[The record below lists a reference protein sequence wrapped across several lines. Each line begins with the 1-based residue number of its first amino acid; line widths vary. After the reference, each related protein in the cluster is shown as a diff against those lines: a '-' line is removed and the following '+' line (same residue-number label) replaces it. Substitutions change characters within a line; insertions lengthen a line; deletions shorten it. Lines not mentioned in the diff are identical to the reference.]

1 MNIGIIGA
9 GHIGSALARH
19 FTQLQHTVA
28 IANSRGPESL
38 SEVARQ
44 TGATPVQTTEAP
56 NGAEVLVITI
66 PLKGVPNLP
75 KDLLKNLPANAIV
88 IDTCNYYPS
97 VRDGQIAEIDN
108 GLPESVWVQ
117 QHLGH
122 PVTKLFNNIYAPS
135 LVQDG
140 KPTGAPHRIALPVA
154 GDDTRAKS
162 LLTELLDQMGF
173 DGFDAGSLQDSWRQ
187 EPGTPAYCTD
197 LDLDAL
203 PAALAAA
210 NHAEAKA
217 KALEAVGKVFPIFG
231 TASTRELVRVTRSMW
246 PDLPQL

>member
-1 MNIGIIGA
+1 MHISIIGA
-9 GHIGSALARH
+9 GHIGSALAKH
-19 FTQLQHTVA
+19 FTPLQHTVA

-38 SEVARQ
+38 GDVARQ
-44 TGATPVQTTEAP
+44 TGATPVQMAEAP
-56 NGAEVLVITI
+56 NGAEILVVTI
-66 PLKGVPNLP
+66 PLKNIPDLP
-75 KDLLKNLPANAIV
+75 SDLLENLPANAIV

-97 VRDGQIAEIDN
+97 ARDGQIAEIDN

-117 QHLGH
+117 QHIGH
-122 PVTKLFNNIYAPS
+122 PVIKLFNNIYAPS
-135 LVQDG
+135 LVQNG
-140 KPTGAPHRIALPVA
+140 KPKGAMHRIVLPIA
-154 GDDTRAKS
+154 GDDATAKS

-173 DGFDAGSLQDSWRQ
+173 DGLDAGSLQQSWRQ

-197 LDLDAL
+197 LELDTL

-210 NHAEAKA
+210 NHDEAKP
-217 KALEAVGKVFPIFG
+217 KALEAVDKVFPIFA

>member
-1 MNIGIIGA
+1 MHIGIIGA
-9 GHIGSALARH
+9 GHIGSALAKY
-19 FTQLQHTVA
+19 FTQMQHAVA
-28 IANSRGPESL
+28 IANSRGPETL
-38 SEVARQ
+38 GEVAQQ
-44 TGATPVQTTEAP
+44 TGATAVQMTEAP
-56 NGAEVLVITI
+56 NGAEILVVTI
-66 PLKGVPNLP
+66 PLKNVPDLP
-75 KDLLKNLPANAIV
+75 KDLLKNLAANAIV

-97 VRDGQIAEIDN
+97 ARDGQIAEIDN

-122 PVTKLFNNIYAPS
+122 PVIKLFNNIYAPS

-140 KPTGAPHRIALPVA
+140 KPKGALHRIALPVA
-154 GDDTRAKS
+154 GDNARAKS
-162 LLTELLDQMGF
+162 HLIELLDQMGF
-173 DGFDAGSLQDSWRQ
+173 DGFDAGSLQESWRQ
-187 EPGTPAYCTD
+187 EPGTPSYCTD
-197 LDLDAL
+197 LDLDTL
-203 PAALAAA
+203 PSALATA

>member
-1 MNIGIIGA
+1 MHIGIIGA
-9 GHIGSALARH
+9 GHIGSALAQH
-19 FTQLQHTVA
+19 LTQLQHTVA
-28 IANSRGPESL
+28 IANSRGPETL
-38 SEVARQ
+38 GELARQ
-44 TGATPVQTTEAP
+44 TGATAVQGTDAP
-56 NGAEVLVITI
+56 HGAEILVITI
-66 PLKGVPNLP
+66 PLKDVPNLP
-75 KDLLKNLPANAIV
+75 RDLLRNLPADAIV

-97 VRDGQIAEIDN
+97 ARDGQIAEIDN

-117 QHLGH
+117 QHIGH
-122 PVTKLFNNIYAPS
+122 PVIKLFNNIYAPS

-140 KPTGAPHRIALPVA
+140 KPKGAPHRIALPVA
-154 GDDTRAKS
+154 GDDATAKAR
-162 LLTELLDQMGF
+162 LMALLDQMGF
-173 DGFDAGSLQDSWRQ
+173 DGLDAGSLQQSWRQ

-197 LDLDAL
+197 LDLATL

-217 KALEAVGKVFPIFG
+217 KALEAVDKVFPIFA

>member
-1 MNIGIIGA
+1 MHIGIIGA
-9 GHIGSALARH
+9 GHIGAALAKH

-28 IANSRGPESL
+28 IANSRGPETL
-38 SEVARQ
+38 GDVAQQ
-44 TGATPVQTTEAP
+44 TGATPVQMSEAP
-56 NGAEVLVITI
+56 NGAEILVVTI
-66 PLKGVPNLP
+66 PLKNVPNLP
-75 KDLLKNLPANAIV
+75 KDLLKNLPASSIV

-97 VRDGQIAEIDN
+97 VRDGQIPEIDN

-117 QHLGH
+117 QHIGR
-122 PVTKLFNNIYAPS
+122 PVIKLFNNIYAPS

-140 KPTGAPHRIALPVA
+140 KPKGAPHRIALPVA
-154 GDDTRAKS
+154 GDDAAAKAR
-162 LLTELLDQMGF
+162 LIELLDQMGF
-173 DGFDAGSLQDSWRQ
+173 DGLDAGSLQDSWRQ

-197 LDLDAL
+197 LDLAAL

-210 NHAEAKA
+210 DHSKAKS
-217 KALEAVGKVFPIFG
+217 KALEAVDKVFPIFG

>member
-1 MNIGIIGA
+1 MHIGIIGA
-9 GHIGSALARH
+9 GHIGSALAKH

-28 IANSRGPESL
+28 IANSRGPETL
-38 SEVARQ
+38 GDVARQ
-44 TGATPVQTTEAP
+44 TGATAVNMTEVP
-56 NGAEVLVITI
+56 EGAEILVVTI
-66 PLKGVPNLP
+66 PLKNVPDLP
-75 KDLLKNLPANAIV
+75 KGLLKSLPSNAIV

-97 VRDGQIAEIDN
+97 ARDGQIAEIDN

-117 QHLGH
+117 QHIEH

-140 KPTGAPHRIALPVA
+140 KPKGTRHRIALPVA
-154 GDDTRAKS
+154 GDDATAKS
-162 LLTELLDQMGF
+162 RLIELLEQMGF
-173 DGFDAGSLQDSWRQ
+173 DGLDAGSLQESWRQ

-197 LDLDAL
+197 LDLDTL
-203 PAALAAA
+203 PAALAGA
-210 NHAEAKA
+210 NHTEAKA
-217 KALEAVGKVFPIFG
+217 KALKAVDMVFPLFS

>member
-1 MNIGIIGA
+1 MHIGIIGA
-9 GHIGSALARH
+9 GHIGSALAKH

-28 IANSRGPESL
+28 IANSRGPETL
-38 SEVARQ
+38 GEVAQQ
-44 TGATPVQTTEAP
+44 TGATPVQMTEAA
-56 NGAEVLVITI
+56 NDAEILVVTI
-66 PLKGVPNLP
+66 PLKNVPDLP
-75 KDLLKNLPANAIV
+75 EDLLKNLPANSIV

-97 VRDGQIAEIDN
+97 ARDGQIAEIDN

-117 QHLGH
+117 QHIGH

-140 KPTGAPHRIALPVA
+140 KPKGALHRIALPVA
-154 GDDTRAKS
+154 GDDARAKS

-173 DGFDAGSLQDSWRQ
+173 DGLDAGSLQESWRQ

-197 LDLDAL
+197 LDLNTL
-203 PAALAAA
+203 SAALAAA

-217 KALEAVGKVFPIFG
+217 KALKAVDKVFPIFG